1 VTLRSAGFGFLPNKK
16 YFAGAGTFRFA
27 AAFIWWR
34 WTGDGARLLRPDAL
48 YPLLTG
54 SAPDAPYLGTSAT
67 TRPLDPVKP

>member
-1 VTLRSAGFGFLPNKK
+1 VTLRSAGFSFLPNKK

-48 YPLLTG
+48 YPLL
-54 SAPDAPYLGTSAT
+54 
-67 TRPLDPVKP
+67 